1 MKVVCAL
8 FHNSEQE
15 LFVAQRGEKQ
25 SFPGQWEFPGGKV
38 EAGES
43 EEAAL
48 IREIKEELGL
58 TLKPEHLVKLHT
70 LSWAREE
77 DRFEMTAFMV
87 QDPMNEPTLQ
97 EHQACAWASIEALLG
112 YELLVADIALLPHAE
127 SYFDRHST

>member
-8 FHNSEQE
+8 FYNSQQE

-38 EAGES
+38 EEGET
-43 EEAAL
+43 EAEAL
-48 IREIKEELGL
+48 IREIREELGL
-58 TLKPEHLVKLHT
+58 EISTENLTKLHT

-77 DRFEMTAFMV
+77 DHIEMSAFMV
-87 QDPMNEPTLQ
+87 PAPLTDAHLK
-97 EHQACAWASIEALLG
+97 EHQAYAWATVEGLLD

-127 SYFDRHST
+127 RYLANHST